1 MRKTNN
7 GFLKIDE
14 SSHNFFLCYYRL
26 VLTVG
31 AIIYYDLAEDGI
43 GPPWWRVELRDDV
56 ETTS

>member
-43 GPPWWRVELRDDV
+43 GPHRSAVDLRDNV

>member
-7 GFLKIDE
+7 GFLKIAK
-14 SSHNFFLCYYRL
+14 SSHNFFLYHYRL

-31 AIIYYDLAEDGI
+31 AIFYYDLAEDGI
-43 GPPWWRVELRDDV
+43 EPPWWPVELRDDL

>member
-7 GFLKIDE
+7 GFLKIAK
-14 SSHNFFLCYYRL
+14 SSHNFFLYHYRL

-31 AIIYYDLAEDGI
+31 AIIYYDLVEVGI
-43 GPPWWRVELRDDV
+43 GPPRWPVDLRDDV